1 MPDEIR
7 RERVVELL
15 QDRAQLIEVL
25 SAKQYEEI
33 HLAGAVNI
41 PLKELDADRTA
52 RLDLGRPAIPYCYD
66 YQ

>member
-1 MPDEIR
+1 MPNEIR
-7 RERVVELL
+7 REKVVELL
-15 QDRAQLIEVL
+15 QQGAQLIEVL

-41 PLKELDADRTA
+41 PLKELDADRAA
-52 RLDLGRPAIPYCYD
+52 RLVWERPAIPYCYD